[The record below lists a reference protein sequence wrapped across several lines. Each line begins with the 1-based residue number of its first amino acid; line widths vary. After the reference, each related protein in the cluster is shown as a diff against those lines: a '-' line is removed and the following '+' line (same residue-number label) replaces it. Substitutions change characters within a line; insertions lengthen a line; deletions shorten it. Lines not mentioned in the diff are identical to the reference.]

1 MMTWRDKLEIGLKE
15 NAPYRKD
22 NLPLTEVIGPEL
34 PQGPGRLA
42 EIPHARG
49 TSTQTPTMPGAAVSR
64 KTFRFQGDV
73 KATTRES
80 PRA

>member
-1 MMTWRDKLEIGLKE
+1 MEAEMTWRDKLEIGLKE

-34 PQGPGRLA
+34 SQGPGRSA

-49 TSTQTPTMPGAAVSR
+49 TSTQTPTMPRGGRLSE
-64 KTFRFQGDV
+64 DV
-73 KATTRES
+73 PIPRRRES
-80 PRA
+80 RDS